1 VTTCQLLIPR
11 LVSHHRGT
19 ATSLH
24 QTIYYVLGGAGA
36 YLPGLWLVD
45 GWHAV
50 VAACCIA
57 VAIGAAAS
65 LGLLLRT
72 SDTLARHV
80 R

>member
-1 VTTCQLLIPR
+1 MAAQAPASFTLAARNPARSVRI
-11 LVSHHRGT
+11 
-19 ATSLH
+19 
-24 QTIYYVLGGAGA
+24 GGAGA
-36 YLPGLWLVD
+36 YLPGLWLDD

-65 LGLLLRT
+65 LGLSVRR
-72 SDTLARHV
+72 SDTLAGDV